1 MHFRIQVVAVSDDGT
16 EQRKE
21 IADVVRS
28 KATLETLGLTLE
40 ESKLVL
46 QALQRILIG
55 QQVNTYLDEQRAC
68 PACGKQRQIKQSSTA
83 PFRTL
88 FGLVPVLNPRW
99 QQCECQT
106 HTTKT
111 FRPLRALLPE
121 RSSPELRYLETK
133 WAALAPYGVTAKVLH
148 EVLPIDQKHSEVTVR
163 NHTLR
168 AARRSEQ
175 AMGEEQ
181 AMFVEGS
188 QADRNRLPIPDG
200 PLSVGLDGGIVR
212 ARRGTTH
219 SKTANL
225 FEVIAGKSILSFRR
239 NDPEAVPPS
248 SKCFALVRSVD
259 QKPKRRLF
267 DLLQSQGMQ
276 ANQQVAFFSDGGE
289 TVRTVPEYLK
299 VEAEHILDW
308 FHITMKITVL
318 QQCARGL
325 ARPKAPDSAA
335 DTTDEASLERRL
347 ESVKH
352 YLWHGNSIRALDR
365 LQDLEDA
372 LEHWGCDEDGE
383 EKSQVENASA
393 ARMLKYVRELETYI
407 ANNAALI
414 VNYGERYLNGER
426 ISTAFVESTINQV
439 VSKRMV
445 KQQQMQWTPEGAHL
459 LLQVRIQVL
468 NEDWENTSRHW
479 YPNFRPVQTA
489 VVAAIRTVPGWGR

>member
-1 MHFRIQVVAVSDDGT
+1 MHFRIQIVAVSDDGT
-16 EQRKE
+16 EHLEE
-21 IADVVRS
+21 IADLNRS
-28 KATLETLGLTLE
+28 EATLETLGLTLE
-40 ESKLVL
+40 ESKQLL
-46 QALQRILIG
+46 QQRQQTIID
-55 QQVNTYLDEQRAC
+55 QQVAAYLDGQRAC
-68 PACGKQRQIKQSSTA
+68 PHCGKHRHLKQSETA

-88 FGLVPVLNPRW
+88 FGLVVVLNPRW
-99 QQCECQT
+99 QQCDCQP
-106 HTTKT
+106 HQHKT

-133 WAALAPYGVTAKVLH
+133 WASLASYGITAKLLH
-148 EVLPIDQKHSEVTVR
+148 EVLPLDQKHSEVSVR

-168 AARRSEQ
+168 AARRNEQ
-175 AMGEEQ
+175 ALGAEQ
-181 AMFVEGS
+181 AMFVEGC
-188 QADRNRLPIPDG
+188 QADQNRLPIPDG

-212 ARRGTTH
+212 ARRGTTGA
-219 SKTANL
+219 KMANL

-239 NDPEAVPPS
+239 DDGEDVPAS
-248 SKCFALVRSVD
+248 SKCFALVRSFD
-259 QKPKRRLF
+259 HKPKRRLF

-276 ANQQVAFFSDGGE
+276 ANQQVTFFSDGGD
-289 TVRTVPEYLK
+289 TVRTLPEYLK
-299 VEAEHILDW
+299 ADAEHILDW
-308 FHITMKITVL
+308 FHISMKITVL
-318 QQCARGL
+318 QQCARGVS
-325 ARPKAPDSAA
+325 RPKAPDSAS

-383 EKSQVENASA
+383 EQSQVESDSA
-393 ARMLKYVRELETYI
+393 ARMLKYVRELDTYI

-414 VNYGERYLNGER
+414 VNYGERYRNGER

-445 KQQQMQWTPEGAHL
+445 KKQQMQWTPEGAHL

-468 NEDWENTSRHW
+468 NEDWENTFRHW

-489 VVAAIRTVPGWGR
+489 GTATPLVA

>member
-16 EQRKE
+16 EHLQE
-21 IADVVRS
+21 IADMMRAE
-28 KATLETLGLTLE
+28 ATLETLGLTLE
-40 ESKLVL
+40 ESKQLL
-46 QALQRILIG
+46 QQLQQTIID
-55 QQVNTYLDEQRAC
+55 QQVEAYLDGQYAC
-68 PACGKQRQIKQSSTA
+68 PACGKQRQLKQSGTA

-88 FGLVPVLNPRW
+88 FGMVLVLNPRW
-99 QQCECQT
+99 QQCDCQT
-106 HTTKT
+106 HQHKT

-133 WAALAPYGVTAKVLH
+133 WASLASYGVTAKLLH
-148 EVLPIDQKHSEVTVR
+148 EVLPLDQKHSAVTVR

-175 AMGEEQ
+175 AMGAEQ

-212 ARRGTTH
+212 ARRGTTGA
-219 SKTANL
+219 KTANL
-225 FEVIAGKSILSFRR
+225 FEVIAGKSMLSFRR
-239 NDPEAVPPS
+239 DDPEDVPPS
-248 SKCFALVRSVD
+248 SKCFALVRSFD
-259 QKPKRRLF
+259 KKPKRRLF

-276 ANQQVAFFSDGGE
+276 ANQQVTFFSDGGD
-289 TVRTVPEYLK
+289 TVRTLPEYLNP
-299 VEAEHILDW
+299 EADHILDW

-325 ARPKAPDSAA
+325 QRPKAPDITS
-335 DTTDEASLERRL
+335 DTTDEESLERRL

-352 YLWHGNSIRALDR
+352 YLWHGNSVRALDR
-365 LQDLEDA
+365 LLSLEDT
-372 LEHWGCDEDGE
+372 LEHWGCNEDGE
-383 EKSQVENASA
+383 EKSQPESDSV
-393 ARMLKYVRELETYI
+393 ARMRKYVRELDTYI
-407 ANNAALI
+407 VNNAAFI
-414 VNYGERYLNGER
+414 VNYGERYRNGER

-445 KQQQMQWTPEGAHL
+445 KKQQMQWTPEGAHL

-468 NEDWENTSRHW
+468 NEDWENTFRHW
-479 YPNFRPVQTA
+479 YPNFRPV
-489 VVAAIRTVPGWGR
+489 RTVGTATPLVA